1 TWAVKAHQRLQRELD
16 LIQHFYEHT
25 PDKQEKKQE
34 EIAAQKRFTPK
45 ITHEI
50 ISGGLF
56 YLDTRFPFQSKNLYQ
71 ICRGFFILFTKS
83 GNHYEFCI
91 PGESNHKYSQIPSKH
106 IHIHS
111 F

>member
-1 TWAVKAHQRLQRELD
+1 ISNHSYNISANIKPSSGINKIRKYIDDHIEHDDHTWAVKAHQSLQRELD
-16 LIQHFYEHT
+16 LIQHFYEYT

-56 YLDTRFPFQSKNLYQ
+56 YLDTRFPFQ
-71 ICRGFFILFTKS
+71 
-83 GNHYEFCI
+83 
-91 PGESNHKYSQIPSKH
+91 
-106 IHIHS
+106 
-111 F
+111 